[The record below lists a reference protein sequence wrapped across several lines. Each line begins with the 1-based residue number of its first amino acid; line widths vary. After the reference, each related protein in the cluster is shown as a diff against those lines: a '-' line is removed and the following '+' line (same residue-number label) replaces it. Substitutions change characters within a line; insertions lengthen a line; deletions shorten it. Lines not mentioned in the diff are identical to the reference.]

1 MNLIIYLPVLNE
13 AMNLQAVLSTLP
25 KHLDGV
31 DNIEI
36 LVIDDGSKDDS
47 AEIARV
53 SSAQVISHDRN
64 RGVGATFRSAVQYA
78 LVNQAD
84 ILVGIDADGQ
94 FDPNEI
100 ADLIAPILQNK
111 AEMVIG
117 SRFSNGK
124 PAYMS
129 SVKYWGNRMVTNLIN
144 SITGEKFSDVSCGF
158 RAYGREALFRLNV
171 FGNFTYTHETILS
184 MVYQGLRVFEKPV
197 KVTYYP
203 ERKSRVARSITNYT
217 LQTIKIIL
225 RILLDYRAMRILGT
239 IGNILI
245 GIGVLCE
252 IGLFTYYAFAH
263 RFTPYKVVG
272 FIGLGFALFGMM
284 IWLVAL
290 ISDLLNR
297 MRKNMDQQLYEI
309 KKMRYSR

>member
-1 MNLIIYLPVLNE
+1 
-13 AMNLQAVLSTLP
+13 
-25 KHLDGV
+25 
-31 DNIEI
+31 
-36 LVIDDGSKDDS
+36 
-47 AEIARV
+47 
-53 SSAQVISHDRN
+53 
-64 RGVGATFRSAVQYA
+64 
-78 LVNQAD
+78 
-84 ILVGIDADGQ
+84 
-94 FDPNEI
+94 
-100 ADLIAPILQNK
+100 
-111 AEMVIG
+111 
-117 SRFSNGK
+117 
-124 PAYMS
+124 
-129 SVKYWGNRMVTNLIN
+129 
-144 SITGEKFSDVSCGF
+144 
-158 RAYGREALFRLNV
+158 
-171 FGNFTYTHETILS
+171 